1 MKFQILN
8 STDSEIQLVVEGVS
22 EALLNLI
29 RRTIT
34 YDVPTFAV
42 EEVYFKENTSVLYDE
57 ILAHRIGLVPLKVDA
72 SIFKMKD
79 PKIDITLSV
88 EGPKIVT
95 SADLQTKGKG
105 VEILYPKTPLVNL
118 SKNQKVEFRAVAI
131 PGQGR
136 EHVKWSA
143 GHAYYFH
150 YPSKAKGTEN
160 LGKLRNMVDNEEIGT
175 LKNQPNKF
183 ILVIES
189 WGQLEP
195 KELLKQALTNIGA
208 NLSEL
213 KVK

>member
-8 STDSEIQLVVEGVS
+8 STDNELQLVVEGAS
-22 EALLNLI
+22 EALMNII
-29 RRTIT
+29 RRTISFE
-34 YDVPTFAV
+34 VPTFAV

-57 ILAHRIGLVPLKVDA
+57 ILAHRIGLVPLKVDKG
-72 SIFKMKD
+72 IFGMKD
-79 PKIDITLSV
+79 PKIELTLAV
-88 EGPKIVT
+88 EGPRDVT
-95 SADLQTKGKG
+95 SADLKIVGKG
-105 VEILYPKTPLVNL
+105 VEALYPKTLL
-118 SKNQKVEFRAVAI
+118 AKISKNQKIELRAVAI
-131 PGQGR
+131 PGIGK

-150 YPSKAKGTEN
+150 YSSKAKGTEN
-160 LGKLRNMVDNEEIGT
+160 LEKLRKMVDAEEIGT

-195 KELLKQALTNIGA
+195 KVLLKQALDKIGA

>member
-8 STDSEIQLVVEGVS
+8 STDSEIQLVVEDAS
-22 EALLNLI
+22 ESLMNLI

-57 ILAHRIGLVPLKVDA
+57 ILAHRVGLVPLKVDEA
-72 SIFKMKD
+72 IFKMKD
-79 PKIDITLSV
+79 PKIELTLNV

-95 SADLQTKGKG
+95 AADLQVQGKG
-105 VEILYPKTPLVNL
+105 VEVIHPKTPLVNL

-131 PGQGR
+131 PGQGK

-160 LGKLRNMVDNEEIGT
+160 LDKLRQMVDAEEIGT

-195 KELLKQALTNIGA
+195 KTLLKQALTNIGA

>member
-8 STDSEIQLVVEGVS
+8 STDSEIQLLVEGAS
-22 EALLNLI
+22 EALMNLI
-29 RRTIT
+29 RRAVVFK
-34 YDVPTFAV
+34 VPTFAV

-57 ILAHRIGLVPLKVDA
+57 ILAHRIGLVPLKVDKG
-72 SIFKMKD
+72 IFGMKD
-79 PKIDITLSV
+79 PKIELTLV
-88 EGPKIVT
+88 TEGPKDIT
-95 SADLQTKGKG
+95 AADLNVVGKG
-105 VEILYPKTPLVNL
+105 VEVLYPKTPLVKI
-118 SKNQKVEFRAVAI
+118 SKNQKVELRAVAI
-131 PGQGR
+131 PGQGK

-160 LGKLRNMVDNEEIGT
+160 LEKLRQMIDAEEIKT

-183 ILVIES
+183 IFVIES

-195 KELLKQALTNIGA
+195 KVLLKQALDKIGA
-208 NLSEL
+208 NLGEL